1 MALIEACASVEA
13 VIERTRSLYA
23 DTHSGDAQ
31 VAADEAARLDQI
43 AATTKA
49 ITDLA
54 ATAAPGGAF
63 QRVVLAGLRIQIQRV
78 QQVVRSSAQLPS
90 RPADADRSHE

>member
-13 VIERTRSLYA
+13 VIERARSLYA

-31 VAADEAARLDQI
+31 VAPHGAARLDQI

-54 ATAAPGGAF
+54 ATGAPGGAY
-63 QRVVLAGLRIQIQRV
+63 QRVVLVGLMIQNQARSAGGAII
-78 QQVVRSSAQLPS
+78 RSAPLSAGRCGPI
-90 RPADADRSHE
+90 A